1 MASLRDEVLYWQN
14 QAVDAHHDLLKTIQ
28 TSAGKWQAAIAAFL
42 GLYATAGFILGPDK
56 LATLPVHGS
65 VEIGTVVAYG
75 VAGLVG
81 ISALVLAN
89 FAAQGIP
96 EILSGTPVTG
106 PLMYKL
112 VTTRAM
118 MARRQLGW
126 AIGLAGV
133 AGILILA
140 ISGFL
145 LGAGIRAQ
153 GRPTDILI
161 NTGHAYC
168 GVLVNV
174 AGQVGVKPLHGKF
187 VSAAGG
193 SLTPVNACP

>member
-1 MASLRDEVLYWQN
+1 MPSLRDEILYWQN
-14 QAVDAHHDLLKTIQ
+14 QAVNAHHDLLKTIQ
-28 TSAGKWQAAIAAFL
+28 ASAGKWQAAIAAFL
-42 GLYATAGFILGPDK
+42 GLYATTGFILGPDK

-65 VEIGTVVAYG
+65 VEIGSVVAYG
-75 VAGLVG
+75 VAGLAG

-89 FAAQGIP
+89 LAAQGIP

-118 MARRQLGW
+118 TARRQLTG

-153 GRPTDILI
+153 GRPSDILI

-168 GVLVNV
+168 GILTNV

-193 SLTPVNACP
+193 SLTPVSACP

>member
-28 TSAGKWQAAIAAFL
+28 TSAGKWPAAVWRLLAYSRRSSWARTAA
-42 GLYATAGFILGPDK
+42 
-56 LATLPVHGS
+56 ATLPVHGS

-118 MARRQLGW
+118 MARR
-126 AIGLAGV
+126 
-133 AGILILA
+133 
-140 ISGFL
+140 
-145 LGAGIRAQ
+145 
-153 GRPTDILI
+153 
-161 NTGHAYC
+161 
-168 GVLVNV
+168 
-174 AGQVGVKPLHGKF
+174 
-187 VSAAGG
+187 AAGLGGGTRRRGRNADSGYFRVPAG
-193 SLTPVNACP
+193 SRNTRARTPY